1 MRRLAE
7 ACRSTI
13 DGAAGDHSLGVR
25 IAEQSWLPPTSLD
38 ASVRADLEGLAGA
51 AGIDALTMS
60 SGAGHDA
67 QTFARHCPA
76 GLVFV
81 PSAGGI
87 SHAPEERTDWRDIE
101 EGTRLLASAIRLFA
115 MRGPP

>member
-1 MRRLAE
+1 MQRLAE

-13 DGAAGDHSLGVR
+13 NRVAGDHALRVQF
-25 IAEQSWLPPTSLD
+25 AEQSWLPPTSLD
-38 ASVRADLEGLAGA
+38 ASVRADLERLASA
-51 AGIDALTMS
+51 AGVDALTMS

-81 PSAGGI
+81 PSVGGI
-87 SHAPEERTDWRDIE
+87 SHAPEEWTEWSDVE
-101 EGTRLLASAIRLFA
+101 KGALLLANAIRHFA
-115 MRGPP
+115 LSEPL